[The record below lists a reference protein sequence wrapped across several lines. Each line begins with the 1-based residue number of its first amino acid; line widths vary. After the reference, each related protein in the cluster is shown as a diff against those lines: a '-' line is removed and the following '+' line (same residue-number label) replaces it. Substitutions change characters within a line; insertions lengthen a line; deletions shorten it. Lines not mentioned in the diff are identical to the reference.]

1 MKTRNHRIRFWSTA
15 LMFLAVL
22 VVSAQQF
29 DMQPGAEITQINPA
43 PVIRVR
49 AIRDA
54 GVYDTIDASD
64 SAKDL
69 VFHVKIRGSCPE
81 KHRLGGLTAS
91 INNPKLKQR
100 REVKL
105 GFNPDHRSI
114 GPDHGAGWDF
124 TLLNF
129 PFLQPETPAA
139 TSCNQELDRRVS
151 MGESKAEVLRKGF
164 EINVPGAYR
173 ASLDVTCHKHTVG
186 FYEDPDYVAETRLP
200 LTIRCMPS
208 DYKPPRTQIEKQQ
221 LTAGATPP
229 IASVSVSIDPIRQ
242 QGCPVD
248 VTFRGRITAPQQ
260 TEYSVF
266 KTKYRFLGENNFKS
280 DWIPVSVARGET
292 KTVIW
297 RRFIDAPET
306 MGSFKTP
313 GSRTKIPLYRGWMAL
328 EVMLP
333 TGTKRS
339 ERTDF
344 TIDCNVQNKIR
355 ARP

>member
-1 MKTRNHRIRFWSTA
+1 MKTRKHRIRFWTIA
-15 LMFLAVL
+15 TIFFGAL

-49 AIRDA
+49 AVRDP

-69 VFHVKIRGSCPE
+69 VFHVKIRGSCSE
-81 KHRLGGLTAS
+81 KYRLAGITAGIYNS
-91 INNPKLKQR
+91 RLKQR
-100 REVKL
+100 RDTKL

-114 GPDHGAGWDF
+114 GPEHGAGWDF
-124 TLLNF
+124 TVLNF
-129 PFLQPETPAA
+129 PFLQPETAPA
-139 TSCNQELDRRVS
+139 TSCNQELGRRMS
-151 MGESKAEVLRKGF
+151 MGESKTELLRKGF
-164 EINVPGAYR
+164 EVNVPGAYQ
-173 ASLDVTCHKHTVG
+173 ASLGVTCHKHKVG
-186 FYEDPDYVAETRLP
+186 FYEDPTYSAETRLP
-200 LTIRCMPS
+200 VTIRCMPS
-208 DYKPPRTQIEKQQ
+208 DYKPPVEKP
-221 LTAGATPP
+221 LTAVPGPP
-229 IASVSVSIDPIRQ
+229 IEALSVSVDPFRQ

-260 TEYSVF
+260 SEYSVF

-280 DWIPVSVARGET
+280 DWIPVSVGRGET

-297 RRFIDAPET
+297 RRFIDAPDT
-306 MGSFKTP
+306 TGSFKTP
-313 GSRTKIPLYRGWMAL
+313 GGRAKIPLYRGWMAI

-333 TGTKRS
+333 NGTKRS

-344 TIDCNVQNKIR
+344 TVDCNAQNRIR